1 MKPDLPRGFWNPIT
15 ETMPREELRELQWR
29 KLQTLLRHTYEG
41 SPFYRDRMER
51 AGCRPDQIHS
61 IEDFTERIPVLTRD
75 EITAAEATDP
85 PYGTLPAVDPRLAT
99 RYHQTS
105 GSTGQPPVRTFDT
118 ARDWV
123 WCSDMWATGL
133 YGMGIRA
140 HDRAAVA
147 FGYGL
152 FIGFWGLHYAL
163 EKIGCTTIA
172 TGSFDSEKRIQ
183 LLIDQ
188 GITVVACTPTYA
200 MRLALTAQQMGVD
213 LARDTQVRVVVT
225 SGEPRPDATKRAIS
239 EAFGALVGDT
249 AGMTEAATIFMFEC
263 VEEPGGCHIIETD
276 YIEEVLD
283 PESMRPVGY
292 GERGVRVM
300 TSLGREGICMLRYWT
315 NDLVV
320 KLPHTE
326 CRCGR
331 TWDIYQAGIQGRHDD
346 MRKIRGVWFV
356 PSMVEDVVR
365 AFPQVDEYQCVL
377 DTIDALDT
385 LVIQIE
391 PRSDYPASDHETLR
405 LQFGLEA
412 KRVLSFTPKVELAA
426 PGSLPRFEM
435 KAKRFRDIRADGRS
449 RGERPYAGGRT

>member
-1 MKPDLPRGFWNPIT
+1 MRDELPRGYWNPVT
-15 ETMPREELRELQWR
+15 ETMPRDALRELQWR
-29 KLQTLLRHTYEG
+29 KLHTLLRHVYQG
-41 SPFYRDRMER
+41 SPFYRERMQA
-51 AGCRPDQIHS
+51 AGCRPEQVPSLEEYLNRFPI
-61 IEDFTERIPVLTRD
+61 LTRAD
-75 EITAAEATDP
+75 IMTAQAIDP
-85 PYGTLPAVDPRLAT
+85 PFGTLSAVDSRLAT

-133 YGMGIRA
+133 YAMGVRA
-140 HDRAAVA
+140 GDRAAVA

-163 EKIGCTTIA
+163 EKIGCMTIA

-188 GITVVACTPTYA
+188 GIEVVACTPTYA
-200 MRLALTAQQMGVD
+200 LRLALTAKNMGID
-213 LARDTQVRVVVT
+213 LARDTRVRIVVT
-225 SGEPRPDATKRAIS
+225 SGEPRPEATKRAIE
-239 EAFGALVGDT
+239 EAFGAFVGDT

-263 VEEPGGCHIIETD
+263 AEAPGGSHIIETD

-283 PESMRPVGY
+283 PETRQPVGY

-320 KLPHTE
+320 KLPYST
-326 CRCGR
+326 CGCGR

-365 AFPQVDEYQCVL
+365 SFSEIDEYQCAL
-377 DTIDALDT
+377 DTLDALDT
-385 LVIQIE
+385 LIIQIE
-391 PRSDYPASDHETLR
+391 PRPDVPVSVHESLR
-405 LQFGLEA
+405 LRFALEA
-412 KRVLSFTPKVELAA
+412 KRVLSITPQVEVA
-426 PGSLPRFEM
+426 PSGSLPRFEM
-435 KAKRFRDIRADGRS
+435 KAKRFQDIRPTMLA
-449 RGERPYAGGRT
+449 GERS

>member
-1 MKPDLPRGFWNPIT
+1 MHVDLPRGYWNPVT
-15 ETMPREELRELQWR
+15 ETMPRDALRELQWA
-29 KLQTLLRHTYEG
+29 KLQRLLHHGYRG
-41 SPFYRDRMER
+41 SSFYRDRMD
-51 AGCRPDQIHS
+51 AANCRPDE
-61 IEDFTERIPVLTRD
+61 IESLEDYLIRFPILTRD
-75 EITAAEATDP
+75 DIMAAEAIKP
-85 PYGTLPAVDPRLAT
+85 PYGTLPAIDPRHAT

-133 YGMGIRA
+133 YAMGIRSA
-140 HDRAAVA
+140 DRAAVA

-163 EKIGCTTIA
+163 ERIGCTTIA

-183 LLIDQ
+183 LLMDQ

-200 MRLALTAQQMGVD
+200 MRLALTARQMGID
-213 LARDTQVRVVVT
+213 LVNDTLVRIVVT
-225 SGEPRPDATKRAIS
+225 SGEPRPDATKNAIAES
-239 EAFGALVGDT
+239 FGAFVGDT

-263 VEEPGGCHIIETD
+263 AEEPGGAHIIETD

-283 PESMRPVGY
+283 PDTVRPVGY

-320 KLPHTE
+320 KLPYSA
-326 CRCGR
+326 CSCGR

-365 AFPQVDEYQCVL
+365 SFPEIDEYQCLL
-377 DTIDALDT
+377 DTVDALDT
-385 LVIQIE
+385 LIIQIE
-391 PRSDYPASDHETLR
+391 PRADLPISEHEPLR
-405 LQFGLEA
+405 LRFARES
-412 KRVLSFTPKVELAA
+412 KRVLSLTPRVEVAV

-435 KAKRFRDIRADGRS
+435 KAKRFRDARPAQVTGGRS
-449 RGERPYAGGRT
+449 